1 MLNLGENTYISTEE
15 AGEFLK
21 GEPGSERWEL
31 LSSEE
36 KEGFLKRAA
45 RHVDSL
51 WYSGRQLAPFQAMAF
66 PRNGTQTVPEAV
78 KLAQALEALALSDT
92 QAASRRQLQEQGVT
106 SISLGKASE
115 SYGANAGGSVGYLS
129 STEALRLLR
138 PYLLGSAVMV

>member
-1 MLNLGENTYISTEE
+1 MLILGENTYISAEE

-21 GEPGSERWEL
+21 GEPRAERWEA

-45 RHVDSL
+45 RHVNSL
-51 WYSGRQLAPFQAMAF
+51 WYSGWRRAPCQVMEF
-66 PRNGTQTVPEAV
+66 PRNGSKTVPEAV

-115 SYGANAGGSVGYLS
+115 SYGTNAGGGDLAS
-129 STEALRLLR
+129 SEALRLLR